1 MEPIVVNDLMAK
13 EAWAVDQWLE
23 EDHWSKNQH
32 AASIHRERK
41 ATTHSMC
48 AHCFRRNCHSMDS
61 TPIHGRK
68 ALKKSKI
75 VNGPKRK
82 LSPNF
87 DTSSDDEPATME
99 FTESVEDPE
108 PADDRVV

>member
-1 MEPIVVNDLMAK
+1 MEPIIVNDLMAK

-23 EDHWSKNQH
+23 EDHWSKNRH
-32 AASIHRERK
+32 AAVIHRERRS
-41 ATTHSMC
+41 HPMC

-87 DTSSDDEPATME
+87 DTSSDDEPAKPAE
-99 FTESVEDPE
+99 PVEDSE

>member
-1 MEPIVVNDLMAK
+1 MERINVTDLMAK
-13 EAWAVDQWLE
+13 E
-23 EDHWSKNQH
+23 DHWSKSRH
-32 AASIHRERK
+32 AAVIHRERR
-41 ATTHSMC
+41 SNPMC

-87 DTSSDDEPATME
+87 DMSSDDESEPAKP
-99 FTESVEDPE
+99 TEPDEDPE
-108 PADDRVV
+108 PADDRVI